1 MGHFGV
7 LKTGFVP
14 KGACGKPMRGKI
26 TVKDRVLL
34 ILEENKGNTISG
46 ESLAKALNVSRAAV
60 WKAMK
65 QLQDEGYEITAGTN
79 RGYCLDP
86 NSDVLSMQGIESYVR
101 ATPQPRVM
109 VYESVDST
117 NKLAKSLAIEGALHG
132 TCVAAN
138 AQTAGRGR
146 LGRSFFSPPQSGI
159 YLSIILRPEI
169 DITKATLITTMASV
183 ATATAISDVCGIE
196 TDIKWVNDLY
206 YQGKKVCGI
215 LTEAVTNFET
225 GKIDSIVVG
234 IGINS
239 APPNCDLPDEIKGIY
254 GFIPGSFSFSR
265 NQLTAEVISRVMEL
279 CSQVE
284 DGDYSF
290 IEEYRRR
297 SMVVGKK
304 IDVFKG
310 GLKHDPFHATAID
323 VDKFG
328 GLIVKYE
335 NGKTETLT
343 SGEISIRVLPQA

>member
-1 MGHFGV
+1 
-7 LKTGFVP
+7 
-14 KGACGKPMRGKI
+14 
-26 TVKDRVLL
+26 
-34 ILEENKGNTISG
+34 
-46 ESLAKALNVSRAAV
+46 
-60 WKAMK
+60 
-65 QLQDEGYEITAGTN
+65 
-79 RGYCLDP
+79 
-86 NSDVLSMQGIESYVR
+86 
-101 ATPQPRVM
+101 M

-117 NKLAKSLAIEGALHG
+117 NKLAKSLAIDGALHG

-138 AQTAGRGR
+138 TQTAGRGR

-239 APPNCDLPDEIKGIY
+239 APPNCDLPDEIKDIY

-279 CSQVE
+279 CSAIE

-297 SMVVGKK
+297 SMVIGKK

-310 GLKHDPFHATAID
+310 GIKHDPFHATAID

-328 GLIVKYE
+328 GLTVKYD

-343 SGEISIRVLPQA
+343 SGEVSIRLND

>member
-1 MGHFGV
+1 MCTGRAAPYT
-7 LKTGFVP
+7 LKKQGFNP
-14 KGACGKPMRGKI
+14 RGDAMRGKI

-34 ILEENKGNTISG
+34 ILEENKGSTISG
-46 ESLAKALNVSRAAV
+46 EALAKALNVSRAAV

-65 QLQDEGYEITAGTN
+65 QLQEEGYEISASTN
-79 RGYCLDP
+79 RGYCLDL
-86 NSDVLSMQGIESYVR
+86 NSDVLSMQGIASYVR
-101 ATPQPRVM
+101 ATPQPRII
-109 VYESVDST
+109 VYETIDST
-117 NKLAKSLAIEGALHG
+117 NKLAKSLAVEGALHG

-138 AQTAGRGR
+138 MQTEGRGR

-169 DITKATLITTMASV
+169 DISKATLITTMASV
-183 ATATAISDVCGIE
+183 ATSTAISDVCGIE

-206 YQGKKVCGI
+206 FRDKKVCGI

-234 IGINS
+234 IGINC
-239 APPNCDLPDEIKGIY
+239 APPNCDLPDEIKDIY
-254 GFIPGSFSFSR
+254 GFIPGGFSYSR

-279 CSQVE
+279 CSSIE

-297 SMVVGKK
+297 SMIIGNK
-304 IDVFKG
+304 INIFKG
-310 GLKHDPFHATAID
+310 GLNHDPIKATAID
-323 VDKFG
+323 IDKFG

-343 SGEISIRVLPQA
+343 SGEVSIRPVP